1 MILYEFPFNERIR
14 TYLRL
19 EALFRRL
26 GVLLGRDDAVDHH
39 FALTT
44 VFEIMEVAG
53 RVDLKTDV
61 LKDLERQR
69 QLLDGLR
76 GNPSI
81 SQGLLAD
88 VVQQIDR
95 CATALGAQPGKVGQ
109 PLADNEWLAALRSRI
124 GIPAGTCSFDLPA
137 YGAWQ
142 HQPAG
147 RRQADL
153 SRWVEPLLPLGES
166 VLLLLRLLR
175 DGGLTQ
181 KFVAMHGQFQQTL
194 PAGRSFQLLRL
205 QLDDQA
211 GVMPEISANRLMVSV
226 RMMRCAPDGR
236 VQPATGESAGHVAF
250 DLTLCG

>member
-1 MILYEFPFNERIR
+1 VILYEYPFNERIR

-19 EALFRRL
+19 ETLFRRL
-26 GVLLGRDDAVDHH
+26 GVLLDREDVVDHH

-44 VFEIMEVAG
+44 LFEIMDVAA

-61 LKDLERQR
+61 LKDLERQK

-76 GNPSI
+76 DNPTI
-81 SQGLLAD
+81 SQDILQG

-95 CATALGAQPGKVGQ
+95 CFAALSALPGKVGQ
-109 PLADNEWLAALRSRI
+109 TLADNEWLAALRSRI

-137 YGAWQ
+137 YRAWQ
-142 HQPAG
+142 HLPAG
-147 RRQADL
+147 HRQADL
-153 SRWVEPLLPLGES
+153 GRWVEVLAPLGES
-166 VLLLLRLLR
+166 VLLLLGLLR
-175 DGGLTQ
+175 DGGQTQ

-226 RMMRCAPDGR
+226 RMMRCEPDGR
-236 VQPATGESAGHVAF
+236 IQPVVGDAAGHVAF